1 MRDPRPRTSSLLQ
14 DIDACF
20 GHEGFLA
27 RSIDGFSARPAQ
39 ATMAAAVGRAI
50 ESVSDLLI
58 EAGTGTGKTLAYLLP
73 LLLSGKRAI
82 ISTGTRTLQD
92 QLWSVDLPRLK
103 GIAPVGVRLAL
114 LKGRSNYVC
123 PRRLDVCLGEYSAD
137 DETRSRLIDIRQW
150 ASRTRTGDLGEVT
163 DGEADSRLIPLVTST
178 ADNCQG
184 RACENFDACPLY
196 RARARAL
203 EADLVVVNHHL
214 LFSDLS
220 GEEEAMPSLLPR
232 ADVIVMDEA
241 HQAPHVAR
249 QFFGRRLGSA
259 ELIDLLRDIGSE
271 FQALGSED
279 VGLAAAARDF
289 ESVFRRLSRAWSTSA
304 DCAGSDDL
312 IEQVDLAFAA
322 LATALSLVRE
332 RSRIYEHCYQR
343 VVRFADLFALL
354 TESDAPA
361 GYAKWLERQSS
372 GFSLHLA
379 PVSIADEFGERV
391 RAAAQSWILTSA
403 TLTVDGSFEHVAAE
417 LGLGDV
423 QTMLLESPFDY
434 RGQVKGWLPP
444 LEALPGSRE
453 HTSELVECTLP
464 LLHACA
470 GRTFMLFTS
479 YRAMFDAEALLA
491 SRGVACLV
499 QTRAPR
505 SRLLTQF
512 RQTERAV
519 LLATQSFW
527 EGVDVRGTDL
537 RLLVIDKLPFPSP
550 ESPIIRARMD
560 HAVVAGSDGFD
571 AIMLPQ
577 AITGLRQGFGR
588 LVRSETDRGLFVL
601 GDTRVKTRAYGRRV
615 RASLP
620 DMDWLDSADE
630 AVRAVGSLSR
640 ADTEISA

>member
-1 MRDPRPRTSSLLQ
+1 
-14 DIDACF
+14 
-20 GHEGFLA
+20 
-27 RSIDGFSARPAQ
+27 
-39 ATMAAAVGRAI
+39 MAAAVGRAI

-184 RACENFDACPLY
+184 RACEYFDACPLY

-289 ESVFRRLSRAWSTSA
+289 ESVFRRLSRAWSASA

-361 GYAKWLERQSS
+361 GYAKWLERQSN

-560 HAVVAGSDGFD
+560 HAMVAGSDGFD

>member
-1 MRDPRPRTSSLLQ
+1 
-14 DIDACF
+14 
-20 GHEGFLA
+20 
-27 RSIDGFSARPAQ
+27 
-39 ATMAAAVGRAI
+39 MAAAVGRAI

-184 RACENFDACPLY
+184 RACEYFDACPLY

-361 GYAKWLERQSS
+361 GYAKWLERQSN

-560 HAVVAGSDGFD
+560 HAMVAGSDGFD

-620 DMDWLDSADE
+620 DMEWLDSADE

>member
-1 MRDPRPRTSSLLQ
+1 
-14 DIDACF
+14 
-20 GHEGFLA
+20 
-27 RSIDGFSARPAQ
+27 
-39 ATMAAAVGRAI
+39 MAAAVGRAI

-123 PRRLDVCLGEYSAD
+123 PRRLDACLGEYSAD

-184 RACENFDACPLY
+184 RACEYFDACPLY

-289 ESVFRRLSRAWSTSA
+289 ESVFRRLSRAWSASA

-560 HAVVAGSDGFD
+560 HAMVAGSDGFD